1 MLNPLDQTT
10 LQFIYS
16 LVIGNNLKEDLE
28 CYLNFV
34 GNDDPNIKHFIMEF
48 VGKCKDYNIK
58 QVLLNEE
65 FTKPENMNLSMTTTR
80 TAVIE
85 IIVEENPVSIL

>member
-10 LQFIYS
+10 LKFIYS
-16 LVIGNNLKEDLE
+16 IVIGNNLKEDLE

-34 GNDDPNIKHFIMEF
+34 GNDDPNTKHFIMEF
-48 VGKCKDYNIK
+48 VGKCKDYSIK

-65 FTKPENMNLSMTTTR
+65 ITKPECMNLSMTTTR
-80 TAVIE
+80 TTVIE
-85 IIVEENPVSIL
+85 IIIEEKKQEI